1 MLENLHEGAIVKLTL
16 RDKSIEEDVV
26 ERIERDGSVVFTGIG
41 YRHASGQV
49 EFDCLNK
56 KDVIECEIIG
66 AMGVEGLEEYAK
78 NCGSVA
84 AEPDEKDA
92 VIAKLQSDC
101 AALTE
106 ALNGK
111 DEVIAKQESEFAAL
125 AESLTEKEQQ
135 IVILNQT
142 IEALTDQIEQLTSDA
157 PAEESAE
164 PVAETKKSKKKAE
177 ENADNTTETAS
188 DSQET
193 GTAEA

>member
-49 EFDCLNK
+49 EFECLNK

-66 AMGVEGLEEYAK
+66 AMGVEGLEEYDK
-78 NCGSVA
+78 NSKSA
-84 AEPDEKDA
+84 DPDEKDG

-101 AALTE
+101 AALIE

-135 IVILNQT
+135 IVVLNQT

>member
-49 EFDCLNK
+49 EFECLNK

-78 NCGSVA
+78 NSNSP
-84 AEPDEKDA
+84 EPDEKDA

-135 IVILNQT
+135 IVVLNQT

-177 ENADNTTETAS
+177 ENADNTTEKAS

>member
-16 RDKSIEEDVV
+16 RDKSVEEDVV

-41 YRHASGQV
+41 YRHGSGQV

-78 NCGSVA
+78 NSKS

-101 AALTE
+101 ITLTE

-111 DEVIAKQESEFAAL
+111 DEVIAKQESEYAAL
-125 AESLTEKEQQ
+125 SESLAEKEQQ
-135 IVILNQT
+135 IVVLNQT

>member
-41 YRHASGQV
+41 YRHGSGQV

-66 AMGVEGLEEYAK
+66 AMGVEELEANMK
-78 NCGSVA
+78 NSNS

-111 DEVIAKQESEFAAL
+111 DEVIAKQESEFVAL
-125 AESLTEKEQQ
+125 SESLTEKEQQ
-135 IVILNQT
+135 IVVLNQT

-164 PVAETKKSKKKAE
+164 PVVETKKSKKKAE
-177 ENADNTTETAS
+177 ENADNTTEKAS

>member
-41 YRHASGQV
+41 YRHGSGQV

-66 AMGVEGLEEYAK
+66 AMGVEELEAHMK
-78 NCGSVA
+78 NNNS

-135 IVILNQT
+135 IVVLNQT

-177 ENADNTTETAS
+177 ENADNTTEKAS